1 MVQAAVACY
10 RGLKLF
16 CAFRNGAQRLTKNS
30 QTPVCHILCVDSA
43 GKASLSIFRR
53 LRRDMPRFSR
63 ENTIEEKRRMRNQRN
78 KRKRQLRAEKQRE
91 AEEIRGRKER
101 AAYSRA
107 KELAPHYY
115 GKWRQSLAEQ
125 NISRTLDKTKV
136 SFLNVKM

>member
-10 RGLKLF
+10 RGLNIFLCLQERYTAVNQKF
-16 CAFRNGAQRLTKNS
+16 TNS
-30 QTPVCHILCVDSA
+30 CVPFLCVDSA

-107 KELAPHYY
+107 KELARIYY